1 MLLSGRWCIEDYPLR
16 RCGAGTKEGRED
28 ESEHHRKAGGSGDLL
43 RLQESLRSPGW
54 IGMSSLILIND
65 YIALPIEANDGSQ
78 ASRDWFVDS
87 HDWFV

>member
-1 MLLSGRWCIEDYPLR
+1 
-16 RCGAGTKEGRED
+16 
-28 ESEHHRKAGGSGDLL
+28 
-43 RLQESLRSPGW
+43 
-54 IGMSSLILIND
+54 MSSLILIND